1 MKEVKLRSNQT
12 IFCIENDHITKKI
25 EKDGV
30 YEVHLFSFLKKLLSQ
45 NNDFV
50 CLDSGANIG
59 VVTLTM
65 SMYAKHVIAFEP
77 IKSLYSMIKKTLDA
91 NQISNCEVLNIG
103 LSSKKEKSR
112 IYINTSG
119 NIGSSTLSKEHSSR
133 DNSNSFAESE
143 LIDLDVGDENILL
156 QSLNSIDLI
165 KIDVEGHESDVVIG
179 LRKLIK
185 KHSPIMILE
194 WNNSETKSRFAKE
207 ENLKDIFKIYH
218 PYIIT
223 NNKMLFRQKTQK
235 NFFRSFMRIM
245 YNITNKTTFLE
256 NPILKDSFEYNGHYS
271 SVAFVPKSK
280 KHLIKDFEIIS

>member
-50 CLDSGANIG
+50 CLDIGANIG

-143 LIDLDVGDENILL
+143 LIDLDV
-156 QSLNSIDLI
+156 LI
-165 KIDVEGHESDVVIG
+165 VLCCVC
-179 LRKLIK
+179 LIV
-185 KHSPIMILE
+185 
-194 WNNSETKSRFAKE
+194 
-207 ENLKDIFKIYH
+207 
-218 PYIIT
+218 
-223 NNKMLFRQKTQK
+223 
-235 NFFRSFMRIM
+235 FF
-245 YNITNKTTFLE
+245 
-256 NPILKDSFEYNGHYS
+256 
-271 SVAFVPKSK
+271 
-280 KHLIKDFEIIS
+280 